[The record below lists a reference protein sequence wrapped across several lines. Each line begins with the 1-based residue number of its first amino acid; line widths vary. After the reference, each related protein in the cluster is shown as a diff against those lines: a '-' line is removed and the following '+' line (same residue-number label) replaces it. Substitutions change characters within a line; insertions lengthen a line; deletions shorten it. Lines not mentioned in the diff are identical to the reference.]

1 MLLLGCE
8 LSVHALEGYDTCSVS
23 HYYDTALITGSTMVI
38 VLTGSA
44 NSVIHS
50 VMVDVLER
58 CVFLGCFLPS
68 ILFHSCLACLFF
80 TGSFQLYHV
89 YKLEFVCKSIQRYRI
104 CQPYLSIRMV

>member
-1 MLLLGCE
+1 M
-8 LSVHALEGYDTCSVS
+8 HALEGYDTCSVS
-23 HYYDTALITGSTMVI
+23 HYYNTALITGSTMVI

-58 CVFLGCFLPS
+58 CVFLCCFYLQS
-68 ILFHSCLACLFF
+68 YFILVWLVLFF

-89 YKLEFVCKSIQRYRI
+89 YKLEFVCKSFQRYRM
-104 CQPYLSIRMV
+104 CQPYLSSRMV